1 MEPDAIV
8 EILENPRYE
17 GAMST
22 IQGVTDIVDG
32 GFMAVITFLSFF
44 IISVALLR
52 NVFAGVY
59 CAFPRFWDQVA
70 DAHKAQETKT
80 MADLVA
86 GVKDSYN
93 KASMSTIKLGIMSIL
108 PNIKALTD
116 FEDNTQTAKSYFI
129 KAIPQMI
136 VVVIIGVFIFNG
148 YYRDATALVAGTG
161 AELLE
166 RTLLSVDPVKVF
178 DTITNTAGRPS
189 FATDDAVTPLGQVK
203 NDVSVKIYSEIISTY
218 TDIKTAEDK
227 AVLAANID
235 SAVAAIFGD
244 NNGSGGAD
252 STMSGLIMEDTKW
265 KTTARVDMG
274 KNFDPSNAASDSENV
289 KMYCF
294 KINLANTPSEGSHAN
309 IMFDSTSPEYAN
321 DWYIRVR
328 VKLERQSVQAD
339 MSSSGAVINSMTIG
353 QTKALAATYKVDAT
367 VQAAAEQ
374 TAEIEYV
381 DDKNVTH
388 TATLHWEY
396 TSNLVDNKANRNVIF
411 WVSFPENKQIIANQ
425 LFTLKS
431 NVTLKGYDTVNRK
444 VVNITLKGVKV
455 SGNSD
460 KAAGAS
466 TAYDT
471 TAAYSVTSGTLNC
484 TKNETPQGS

>member
-1 MEPDAIV
+1 MDHGAIV

-80 MADLVA
+80 LSEMVQ
-86 GVKDSYN
+86 GVTGAYKS
-93 KASMSTIKLGIMSIL
+93 ASMSTIKQGIMSIL

-116 FEDNTQTAKSYFI
+116 FDDNTCTAKSYFI

-136 VVVIIGVFIFNG
+136 MVVIIGVFIFNG

-166 RTLLSVDPVKVF
+166 RTLLSVDPIKVF
-178 DTITNTAGRPS
+178 DTITDTAGRPS
-189 FATDDAVTPLGQVK
+189 FATDDAATTLGKVK
-203 NDVSVKIYSEIISTY
+203 NDVTVEIYSEIISTY

-235 SAVAAIFGD
+235 NAVKAIFGD
-244 NNGSGGAD
+244 NNGAGGANA
-252 STMSGLIMEDTKW
+252 TMSSLIMEDTKW

-289 KMYCF
+289 KMFCF
-294 KINLANTPSEGSHAN
+294 KINLANTPSNGSHAN

-321 DWYIRVR
+321 EWYIRVR

-339 MSSSGAVINSMTIG
+339 KAANGTFINGLINVGATADKPTEYTVDTTANGSSGTF
-353 QTKALAATYKVDAT
+353 KATQVLPEDSTDTPAEVDIKYTYENGTYKFYCTTSSVKAG
-367 VQAAAEQ
+367 
-374 TAEIEYV
+374 
-381 DDKNVTH
+381 
-388 TATLHWEY
+388 EY
-396 TSNLVDNKANRNVIF
+396 TINGSLSLN
-411 WVSFPENKQIIANQ
+411 
-425 LFTLKS
+425 
-431 NVTLKGYDTVNRK
+431 GYDTTPGKRK
-444 VVNITLKGVKV
+444 TVPIKFTKIKIVTDGLSSW
-455 SGNSD
+455 SGECPD
-460 KAAGAS
+460 YTGGG
-466 TAYDT
+466 DT
-471 TAAYSVTSGTLNC
+471 FNVIAKEAPSGD
-484 TKNETPQGS
+484 